1 MLTLKAHIYALK
13 RRFNMRTAEINR
25 ETNETSIKLNLN
37 IDGSDKR
44 EIETGIGF
52 FDHMLDLFAKQGKF
66 DLSLKAKGDLNV
78 DEHHTI
84 EDTGIALGE
93 AFAKAIGDKKGINRY
108 ATQFVP
114 MDEALA
120 MVSLDFSG
128 RAFLQ
133 YSVEC
138 IDNMVGGIPA
148 QIFEE
153 FFRAFASGTGLTLH
167 ISVLYGVNTHHM
179 IEAVFKAVG
188 RAVRL
193 ALENDPRETGIPST
207 KGVL

>member
-1 MLTLKAHIYALK
+1 
-13 RRFNMRTAEINR
+13 MRKSEITR
-25 ETNETSIKLNLN
+25 DTNETKIALELN
-37 IDGSDKR
+37 IDGGDKR
-44 EIETGIGF
+44 KIDTGLGI

-66 DLSLKAKGDLNV
+66 DLSLKVTGDLNI

-84 EDTGIALGE
+84 EDVGIALGD
-93 AFAKAIGDKKGINRY
+93 AFAQAIGDKKGIYRY

-114 MDEALA
+114 MDETLA

-133 YSVEC
+133 YSV
-138 IDNMVGGIPA
+138 DFFDAAVGGVNA

-153 FFRAFASGTGLTLH
+153 FFRAFATSAKLTLH
-167 ISVLYGVNTHHM
+167 ISVLYGVNTHHI

-188 RAVRL
+188 RAVRF
-193 ALENDPRETGIPST
+193 ALESDPRESGIPST

>member
-1 MLTLKAHIYALK
+1 
-13 RRFNMRTAEINR
+13 MRKAEITR
-25 ETNETSIKLNLN
+25 DTNETKIALKLN

-44 EIETGIGF
+44 EINTGLGI

-66 DLSLKAKGDLNV
+66 DLSLKVTGDLNI
-78 DEHHTI
+78 DEHHTV
-84 EDTGIALGE
+84 EDVGIALGD
-93 AFAKAIGDKKGINRY
+93 AFAKAVGDKKGIYRY

-114 MDEALA
+114 MDETLA

-128 RAFLQ
+128 RVFLQ
-133 YSVEC
+133 YSV
-138 IDNMVGGIPA
+138 DFFDATLGGINA

-153 FFRAFASGTGLTLH
+153 FFRAFASSAKLTLH

-188 RAVRL
+188 RAVRF
-193 ALENDPRETGIPST
+193 ALESDPRESGIPST